1 MRLLLALA
9 LVVSPP
15 AVAQS
20 PDGVA
25 PAVDA
30 YQLGEGDVLTV
41 KVHGE
46 TEYGGEVFVESGGQA
61 DFPFIGRMVVE
72 GLTTRDVT
80 SLVTT
85 ALGADYLVE
94 PKVSVWVEKYGSQE
108 VRVLGAVR
116 NPGVYFLRKP
126 TRITEI
132 LAEAGGVLE
141 NENVTEI
148 QYRNADGQDV
158 LPVQALLERGEGD
171 ALVRRGDVVYVP
183 RGEVVY
189 LSGEVQRP
197 GAVPMEK
204 GLTILQ
210 AITKAGGPSK
220 TARLSGAYI
229 LREGDRIGVN
239 VRRILNGRDA
249 DIQLLPGDQVVIR
262 ESMF

>member
-1 MRLLLALA
+1 MRLLLALT
-9 LVVSPP
+9 LVMSQL
-15 AVAQS
+15 AAAQ
-20 PDGVA
+20 A
-25 PAVDA
+25 PSEAAGTVDA

-46 TEYGGEVFVESGGQA
+46 TDYGGQVIIGSGGQA
-61 DFPFIGRMVVE
+61 DFPFIGPMVVE
-72 GLTTRDVT
+72 GLTTQDVR

-85 ALGADYLVE
+85 ALEADYLVK
-94 PKVSVWVEKYGSQE
+94 PKVSVWIEKYGSQE

-148 QYRNADGQDV
+148 QYRSTEGQEI
-158 LPVQALLERGEGD
+158 LPMQGLLERGEGD
-171 ALVRRGDVVYVP
+171 TLVRRGDVVYVP

-189 LSGEVQRP
+189 LSGEVERP

-210 AITKAGGPSK
+210 AITKAGGPRR

-229 LREGDRIGVN
+229 LREGSRIAVN

-262 ESMF
+262 ESVF